1 MRVVN
6 YWCFHDFFVF
16 FLKKNDNPLNPVFYR
31 VSLSKEAR
39 TKKSSKPYNE
49 KKKFNRSYRGFST
62 FLKTNPH
69 GPSVSC

>member
-16 FLKKNDNPLNPVFYR
+16 FLKKNDNPLNPVFYW
-31 VSLSKEAR
+31 VFLSKEAR

-49 KKKFNRSYRGFST
+49 KKKIQQKLQGFQH
-62 FLKTNPH
+62 FLKNQ
-69 GPSVSC
+69 PS